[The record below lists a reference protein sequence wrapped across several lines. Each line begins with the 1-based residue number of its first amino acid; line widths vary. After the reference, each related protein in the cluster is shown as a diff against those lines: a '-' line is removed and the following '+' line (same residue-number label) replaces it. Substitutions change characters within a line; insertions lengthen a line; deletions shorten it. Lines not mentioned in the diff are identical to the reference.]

1 MMREPS
7 SRSHAP
13 AWERKTQPLRGA
25 ALSTGTTLIQVA
37 KDAGASCYC
46 VPTRERGNEV
56 VKFLACVA
64 LYFAVSMRP
73 CIALEIVGD
82 IAGGVPVMQVQ
93 PAEFPTLGEAVFM
106 PSLAGSPL
114 LGLSDFA
121 TQTVLIQE
129 LKKQEWKS
137 FPLVQVD
144 PQVLAMEQQLRPQYE
159 TQLNAKLHHW
169 RSVCRPTLEQQ
180 EKLLAAGKASLDK
193 SLRAMAEQQVKM
205 QGGGEWGNAQV
216 VFNGPQSVVTDPT
229 SAIANALNSV
239 AKEVFTDGQRT
250 KLKREAKERK
260 QFEKRVGVRNLIVL
274 LDKRLILSKSQRTT
288 LMTKLD
294 EGWQQQW
301 MNHIQNLIHGSESI
315 PQIPDKLIKPL
326 LNERQQKIWK
336 DLQKN
341 QHNHFF
347 GGMHMFHNVPQMEAF
362 EPKELEPEG

>member
-1 MMREPS
+1 MLLEDF
-7 SRSHAP
+7 AF
-13 AWERKTQPLRGA
+13 A
-25 ALSTGTTLIQVA
+25 A
-37 KDAGASCYC
+37 
-46 VPTRERGNEV
+46 
-56 VKFLACVA
+56 
-64 LYFAVSMRP
+64 
-73 CIALEIVGD
+73 
-82 IAGGVPVMQVQ
+82 PVMQVQ
-93 PAEFPTLGEAVFM
+93 PAELPTLGEAVFM

-114 LGLSDFA
+114 LGLSEFA
-121 TQTVLIQE
+121 TQTVLVQK
-129 LKKQEWKS
+129 LKQQEWKG

-180 EKLLAAGKASLDK
+180 KKLLQAGNEALDK
-193 SLRAMAEQQVKM
+193 SVRAMAEQQVQM
-205 QGGGEWGNAQV
+205 QGGGGWGNAQLIV
-216 VFNGPQSVVTDPT
+216 NGRQPVNTDPT
-229 SAIANALNSV
+229 SAIENALNAV
-239 AKEVFTDGQRT
+239 AKEVFTNEQRV

-288 LMTKLD
+288 LMTKLND
-294 EGWQQQW
+294 GWQQQW
-301 MNHIQNLIHGSESI
+301 MNHVQNLIHGSESI

-326 LNERQQKIWK
+326 LNDRQQKIWN

-347 GGMHMFHNVPQMEAF
+347 GGMHMFHNVPQMDAF